1 MERLP
6 RKPPETMPSK
16 SPHEGSQ
23 TWLQRQ
29 QGRAMGRAFPRR
41 KIGPGALLR
50 PLLGGQR
57 VAFDVILATSEV
69 GGIQQSMGWY
79 GSI

>member
-6 RKPPETMPSK
+6 RKPPEAVPSK

-29 QGRAMGRAFPRR
+29 GRAMGRAFPR